1 MAIALSGVNAF
12 FHPCLAILTIFH
24 SLAPLSPPGLARY
37 VLTMLAAIWEMED
50 GKRKSLKIS
59 ESREAVEFYFIAFKM
74 SYIVVGKALA

>member
-1 MAIALSGVNAF
+1 
-12 FHPCLAILTIFH
+12 
-24 SLAPLSPPGLARY
+24 
-37 VLTMLAAIWEMED
+37 MED